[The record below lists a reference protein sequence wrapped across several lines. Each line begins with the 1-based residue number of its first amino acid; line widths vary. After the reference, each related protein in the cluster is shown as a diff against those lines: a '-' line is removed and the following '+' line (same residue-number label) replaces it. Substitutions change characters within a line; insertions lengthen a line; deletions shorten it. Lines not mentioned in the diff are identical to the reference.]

1 MKRHRLGC
9 LGWEV
14 AAGVHQT
21 ADTFRE
27 AALVCSARYPHPPF
41 RPVPPLDRQT
51 VFSTNP
57 THTVFPSMHLPSH
70 SDGASPQSFPGRT
83 FGRVLN
89 AFLSLALAVTLGAQ
103 SAATGSITGRV
114 FNPATG
120 EYVRNATVSIVGTSL
135 EAQTEGS
142 GTYRL
147 LNVPAGEVTL
157 RVTYPGYNAITE
169 NLSVT
174 DGATA
179 AKDFDITAIG
189 STEKKGDQLVVLET
203 YVVSATRE
211 GNAKAI
217 AEQKAAMNVKT
228 VVSADN
234 FGEIAEGNI
243 GEFLKFLPGVVLDYV
258 ETDTRAARMGGMDA
272 RYGSVTL
279 DGNSVANAGGNSR
292 QFEFEAM
299 SINNIEAIE
308 VNKTLTAEM
317 SADAPAGS
325 INLRTRSA
333 LDQKEARFGFTVGF
347 TGNQYEH
354 SFKKTPRHD
363 DSAHAKSRPMASFAY
378 SSGPLFGGKLAISAT
393 GANSSVFKLQY
404 RESMSMDYNSATA
417 QARKAPLITA
427 INFKDGVK
435 MTDKTSFGLKVDY
448 QPFGPELRFTLA
460 TDYTAFSDSIANRN
474 LGFAVNAAQ
483 NAAGSTLTHVV
494 ANPVAGANTNVNHS
508 GGTGNKRI
516 DTRNLY
522 LKGEYKGSRF
532 TLDGQVSYSVA
543 ALQNGS
549 DHMGMVDRA
558 NLRLSRISWTAD
570 RPSVDSTA
578 WTFTQTSGLDWN
590 DLDSYGTADVQ
601 TNNIVT
607 GRTKTKTQQFNELA
621 NLKYV
626 LPWRLPTVLK
636 TGLYHQLLVRDA
648 SRKAQGTYTWVG
660 PTGNQLTSRMPVSIA
675 DFRIS
680 QAFGGNIFS
689 LPVPDKTALFQML
702 SSNPAYFTQTESN
715 RAGDLDAMFTSLQDV
730 KEDIKAAYVMAQTRV
745 GKWQVVA
752 GVRYEGTETWVKTP
766 IRLPDAGNP
775 FAANT
780 VNRIRHRW
788 SQGDEINEGSYHNFF
803 PSLAV
808 TYDITKDFKA
818 KFGYHQAIKR
828 APLDQLAGQWTIDEA
843 SQRIS
848 VPNANLEP
856 ETSEKFSAMLE
867 YYFEPA
873 GTATLHV
880 FTANVENSADRTDWL
895 PASEFG
901 FGDHVVF
908 GDYEFRGWRTIPGTQ
923 KVKGV
928 ELEYKQQLTFLPGEL
943 LSGTSVFANYAAYSS
958 DPLLDNYPKQSAAA
972 GVSLRFRGFTG
983 SIKGTWVPDVLT
995 GGNTVATTNNTYF
1008 YPGDLEYKK
1017 ERYIVDI
1024 ELGYKITRQLTV
1036 FLSGRNAF
1044 NEGNTWYYPDSD
1056 GRVRQAEKYGGQWT
1070 IGVRGN
1076 Y

>member
-1 MKRHRLGC
+1 M
-9 LGWEV
+9 
-14 AAGVHQT
+14 AGQGAST
-21 ADTFRE
+21 
-27 AALVCSARYPHPPF
+27 
-41 RPVPPLDRQT
+41 
-51 VFSTNP
+51 TNP
-57 THTVFPSMHLPSH
+57 THTVSSTKHLPSH
-70 SDGASPQSFPGRT
+70 PDGVSPRSFLGHTLGRMLA
-83 FGRVLN
+83 V
-89 AFLSLALAVTLGAQ
+89 FLSLAFAATLGAQ
-103 SAATGSITGRV
+103 SAATGSVSGRV

-120 EYVRNATVSIVGTSL
+120 DYVRNATVSVVGTNL
-135 EAQTEGS
+135 AVQTEGS
-142 GTYRL
+142 GYYRL

-157 RVTYPGYNAITE
+157 SVTYPGYNAITE
-169 NLSVT
+169 NLTITSGT
-174 DGATA
+174 LASR
-179 AKDFDITAIG
+179 DFDITAIG
-189 STEKKGDQLVVLET
+189 STGKKGEELVVLDT

-333 LDQKEARFGFTVGF
+333 LDQKEQRFGFTVGY
-347 TGNQYEH
+347 TGNQYAH
-354 SFKKTPRHD
+354 SFKQSPRHD
-363 DSAHAKSRPMASFAY
+363 DSKHAKSRPMGSFAY
-378 SSGPLFGGKLAISAT
+378 SSGPLFGGKLAVSAT
-393 GANSSVFKLQY
+393 GATSSVFKLQY
-404 RESMSMDYNSATA
+404 RHSLSMNYNNTQA
-417 QARKAPLITA
+417 QARQGPLITA

-435 MTDKTSFGLKVDY
+435 MTDKNSFGLKFDY

-460 TDYTAFSDSIANRN
+460 SDYTKFSDEISNRN
-474 LGFAVNAAQ
+474 FAFAVNAAQ
-483 NAAGSTLTHVV
+483 NDPSSTLTHVV
-494 ANPVAGANTNVNHS
+494 ANPVSGANTNVNHS

-516 DTRNLY
+516 DTRNIY
-522 LKGEYKGSRF
+522 LRGEYKGDRF
-532 TLDGQVSYSVA
+532 TLDGQVSYSA
-543 ALQNGS
+543 ALLTNGS
-549 DHMGMVDRA
+549 DHLGAVDRA

-590 DLDSYGTADVQ
+590 DFASFGTADVQ
-601 TNNIVT
+601 GNNIVT
-607 GRTKTKTQQFNELA
+607 GQTKTKTQQFNEMV

-626 LPWRLPTVLK
+626 LPWRLPTVFK
-636 TGLYHQLLVRDA
+636 TGLYHQILVRDA
-648 SRKAQGTYTWVG
+648 SRVAQGTYTWVG
-660 PTGNQLTSRMPVSIA
+660 PTGNQLTSTMPMSIA
-675 DFRIS
+675 DFRIA
-680 QAFGGNIFS
+680 QAFGGNIS
-689 LPVPDKTALFQML
+689 SMPVPDKTALFQLL
-702 SSNPAYFTQTESN
+702 STNPEYFTQTEAN
-715 RAGDLDAMFTSLQDV
+715 RAANFDSLFTALQDV
-730 KEDIKAAYVMAQTRV
+730 KEEIAAAYMMAQTRV
-745 GKWQVVA
+745 GKWQFVA
-752 GVRYEGTETWVKTP
+752 GVRYEATDTTVKTP

-775 FAANT
+775 FPANT
-780 VNRIRHRW
+780 VNRIIHRW
-788 SQGDEINEGSYHNFF
+788 SAGNKIEEGSYHNFF
-803 PSLAV
+803 PSVAA

-828 APLDQLAGQWTIDEA
+828 APLDQLAGQWSIDEA
-843 SQRIS
+843 NQRVS

-873 GTATLHV
+873 GTTTLHV
-880 FTANVENSADRTDWL
+880 FAANLENSSQRTDWL

-901 FGDHVVF
+901 FGDDPILGV
-908 GDYEFRGWRTIPGTQ
+908 YEFRGWRTIPGTR
-923 KVKGV
+923 KVKGA

-943 LSGTSVFANYAAYSS
+943 LSGTSVFANYAVY
-958 DPLLDNYPKQSAAA
+958 DYTKPLPNNYPKQTAST
-972 GVSLRFRGFTG
+972 GVSLRFRNFYG

-995 GGNTVATTNNTYF
+995 NGNTVPTSNNSYF
-1008 YPGDLEYKK
+1008 FPGDLEYKK

-1024 ELGYKITRQLTV
+1024 ELNYKITPKLTA
-1036 FLSGRNAF
+1036 FISGRNAL
-1044 NEGNTWYYPDSD
+1044 NAGNTWYYPESD
-1056 GRVRQAEKYGGQWT
+1056 GRIRQAEKYGGQWT
-1070 IGVRGN
+1070 IGVRGR

>member
-1 MKRHRLGC
+1 MIK
-9 LGWEV
+9 
-14 AAGVHQT
+14 
-21 ADTFRE
+21 
-27 AALVCSARYPHPPF
+27 PK
-41 RPVPPLDRQT
+41 
-51 VFSTNP
+51 
-57 THTVFPSMHLPSH
+57 HLPSQT
-70 SDGASPQSFPGRT
+70 DEASPRSLIGRAST
-83 FGRVLN
+83 RILAV
-89 AFLSLALAVTLGAQ
+89 FLSLACVAMLDAQ
-103 SAATGSITGRV
+103 SAATGTISGRV
-114 FNPATG
+114 FNPATS
-120 EYVRNATVSIVGTSL
+120 EYVRNVTVSVAGSSL
-135 EAQTEGS
+135 AVQTEGS
-142 GTYRL
+142 GYYRL

-157 RVTYPGYNAITE
+157 SVTYPGYNPLTE
-169 NLSVT
+169 TLNVAA
-174 DGATA
+174 GATA
-179 AKDFDITAIG
+179 VRDFEITAIG
-189 STEKKGDQLVVLET
+189 STERRGEEVVVLET
-203 YVVSATRE
+203 YVVSSERE

-243 GEFLKFLPGVVLDYV
+243 GEFLKFLPGIVLDYV

-333 LDQKEARFGFTVGF
+333 LDQKGQKFGFTVGF

-363 DSAHAKSRPMASFAY
+363 DSEHAKSRPMASFAY
-378 SSGPLFGGKLAISAT
+378 SSGPILGGKLAVSVT

-404 RESMSMDYNSATA
+404 RQSLSMNYNSTQA
-417 QARKAPLITA
+417 QARQGPLITA

-435 MTDKTSFGLKVDY
+435 MTDKTSFGTKIDY

-460 TDYTAFSDSIANRN
+460 GDYTAFSDSIANRN
-474 LGFAVNAAQ
+474 LAFAVNAAQ
-483 NAAGSTLTHVV
+483 NDPTSTLTHIV

-516 DTRNLY
+516 DTRNIY
-522 LKGEYKGSRF
+522 LRGEYKAHRF
-532 TLDGQVSYSVA
+532 TLDGQISYSVA

-549 DHMGMVDRA
+549 DHLGQLDRA

-578 WTFTQTSGLDWN
+578 WTITQTSGLDWN
-590 DLDSYGTADVQ
+590 NLDNFGTADVQ

-607 GRTKTKTQQFNELA
+607 GRSKTKTQQFNELV

-626 LPWRLPTVLK
+626 LPWRLPTFIK

-648 SRKAQGTYTWVG
+648 SRKNQFTATWVG
-660 PTGNQLTSRMPVSIA
+660 PTGNQLTSPMPVSIA

-689 LPVPDKTALFQML
+689 LPVPDKTALFNML
-702 SSNPAYFTQTESN
+702 TSNPAYFSQTESN
-715 RAGDLDAMFTSLQDV
+715 RAGDLDAFFTQLQDV
-730 KEDIKAAYVMAQTRV
+730 EEDIKAAYVMAQTRV
-745 GKWQVVA
+745 GKWQFIA
-752 GVRYEGTETWVKTP
+752 GLRYEGTETMAKTP
-766 IRLPDAGNP
+766 IRTPDAVNP
-775 FAANT
+775 YPANT
-780 VNRIRHRW
+780 INRINYRW
-788 SQGDEINEGSYHNFF
+788 SQGSNIDEGSYHNFF
-803 PSLAV
+803 PSLAATFDV
-808 TYDITKDFKA
+808 TKDIKL
-818 KFGYHQAIKR
+818 KLGYHKAIRR
-828 APLDQLAGQWTIDEA
+828 APLDQLAGQWEIDEA
-843 SQRIS
+843 NQRVS

-856 ETSEKFSAMLE
+856 ENSQKLSAMLE

-873 GTATLHV
+873 GTITLHV
-880 FTANVENSADRTDWL
+880 FKSNLENSAERTDWL

-901 FGDHVVF
+901 FGDDPILGV
-908 GDYEFRGWRTIPGTQ
+908 YEFRGWRNFPDTR
-923 KVKGV
+923 KVKGA
-928 ELEYKQQLTFLPGEL
+928 ELEYKQQLTFLPGEFL
-943 LSGTSVFANYAAYSS
+943 RGTSVFANYALYSS
-958 DPLLDNYPKQSAAA
+958 DPLPDNYPKQSAAA
-972 GVSLRFRGFTG
+972 GVTFRFRNFTG

-995 GGNTVATTNNTYF
+995 GGNTVPTTNNTFF

-1017 ERYIVDI
+1017 ERYIIDI
-1024 ELGYKITRQLTV
+1024 EMGYKITRRLTA

-1044 NEGNTWYYPDSD
+1044 NQGNTWYYPDSD
-1056 GRVRQAEKYGGQWT
+1056 SRIRQVEKYGGQWT

-1076 Y
+1076 F